1 MLYVSRWF
9 TCVLFGM
16 LLLQACSDSSDGS
29 LKKDPALAQAE
40 SAAIASMYEHMEG
53 RNANDAEQVAA
64 ANNYPLARIGLG
76 QVLIYDTYEIFL
88 AIQERYTIPKFI
100 ADPEWHH
107 SIWDEL
113 KVVHSTPHKVHI
125 AARFS
130 RVNAEGVP
138 YLSTDTFWIQTEQEK
153 HWGTKMKSSFVEEAG
168 EDRAGVH
175 EAEAAALVVLES
187 YLDRLNSR
195 DSEGIAELVHYPLI
209 FLQDIE
215 LIAFHT
221 PQDFI
226 SYLENTVIKDLDYAE
241 WQRSDLE
248 NVVVLQSSPN
258 KVHLVMSCDHLNV
271 VGDSCGQQNE
281 FWVIT
286 KEDGHWAIRGRSSL

>member
-1 MLYVSRWF
+1 MF
-9 TCVLFGM
+9 
-16 LLLQACSDSSDGS
+16 LLQACSDSSDGS

-40 SAAIASMYEHMEG
+40 SAAIASMHEHMEG

-64 ANNYPLARIGLG
+64 ANNYPIARIGLG
-76 QVLIYDTYEIFL
+76 QTLIYDTYEIFL
-88 AIQERYTIPKFI
+88 AIQESIIVPNFI
-100 ADPEWHH
+100 ADPDWHH
-107 SIWDEL
+107 SVWDEL

-138 YLSTDTFWIQTEQEK
+138 YLSTDTFWIQTKQEE

-168 EDRAGVH
+168 ESRAGVD

-195 DSEGIAELVHYPLI
+195 DSEGIAKLVHYPLVL
-209 FLQDIE
+209 LQNVE

-221 PQDFI
+221 PEDFV

-241 WQRSDLE
+241 WQHSDLE

-271 VGDSCGQQNE
+271 VGDSCGQLNE

-286 KEDGHWAIRGRSSL
+286 KEDGRWAIRGLSSL